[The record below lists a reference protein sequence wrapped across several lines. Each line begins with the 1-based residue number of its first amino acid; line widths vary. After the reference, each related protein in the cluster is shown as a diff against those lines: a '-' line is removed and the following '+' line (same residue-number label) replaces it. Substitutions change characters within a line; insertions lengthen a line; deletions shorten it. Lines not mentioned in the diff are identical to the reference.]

1 MKKVILIRY
10 GEIHLKGRNRSFFE
24 NLLVSNIKA
33 AVKPYGAVLSHTSGR
48 YILSDFDEKNA
59 NKISE
64 ALKNVSGIVS
74 FSLATVCSNDYDQ
87 ISKVVISLAKDLK
100 GTFKIEA
107 NRADKTFPIKSPEL
121 AKMLG
126 GVVLDNNH
134 NLSVDCFN
142 PNFTINVDIRENNQ
156 TYIYLEKIMGMGGMP
171 VGSAGKGVL
180 LLSGGIDSPVAG
192 YLMAKR
198 GVNLVC
204 LHFHSFP
211 YTSPQAQEKVEEL
224 ARILKKYDQHLTL
237 KVVSVT
243 KIQEEIHKKCNP
255 NFMIT
260 LLRRFMFR
268 IAEIVSKN
276 EQTSMI
282 ITGESL
288 GQVASQTIESMTV
301 VESVL
306 KDSIVLR
313 PLVAF
318 DKNETIEIARKINSY
333 KTSIIPYEDCCTV
346 FLPKNPLTKP
356 RIDKVLAEE
365 NKLDV
370 DSLISEALK
379 TIKEVNIS

>member
-1 MKKVILIRY
+1 MEKVILIRY

-33 AVKPYGAVLSHTSGR
+33 AVNPFGAVLGHTSGR
-48 YILSDFDEKNA
+48 YILSGFDEKNV

-74 FSLATVCSNDYDQ
+74 FSLATVCANNYDQ
-87 ISKVVISLAKDLK
+87 ISSVVISLSKGLK

-121 AKMLG
+121 VKMLG
-126 GVVLDNNH
+126 GVVLDNNP

-142 PNFTINVDIRENNQ
+142 PNHTINVDIRENNQ
-156 TYIYLEKIMGMGGMP
+156 TYIYLEKVIGMGGMP

-211 YTSPQAQEKVEEL
+211 YTSPQAQEKVEAL
-224 ARILKKYDQHLTL
+224 AKILSKYDNHLTL

-268 IAEIVSKN
+268 IAEIVAKD
-276 EQTSMI
+276 EQTNMI

-356 RIDKVLAEE
+356 RLDKVIAEE
-365 NKLDV
+365 SKLDV
-370 DSLISEALK
+370 DHLISEAIK
-379 TIKEVNIS
+379 TIKEVKIN

>member
-1 MKKVILIRY
+1 MEKVILIRY

-48 YILSDFDEKNA
+48 YILSNFDEKNA
-59 NKISE
+59 NKLSE
-64 ALKNVSGIVS
+64 VLKNISGIVS
-74 FSLATVCSNDYDQ
+74 FSLAIVCASVYDQ
-87 ISKVVISLAKDLK
+87 ISNVVIDLSKDLK

-126 GVVLDNNH
+126 GVILDNNTM
-134 NLSVDCFN
+134 LSVDCFN
-142 PNFTINVDIRENNQ
+142 PNHTINVDIRENNK
-156 TYIYLEKIMGMGGMP
+156 TYIYLEKVLGMGGMP

-192 YLMAKR
+192 YMMAKR

-211 YTSPQAQEKVEEL
+211 YTSPQAQEKVEAL
-224 ARILKKYDQHLTL
+224 AKILAKYDSHLTL
-237 KVVSVT
+237 KVISVT

-268 IAEIVSKN
+268 IAEIVAKN

-306 KDSIVLR
+306 KDSVVLR

-356 RIDKVLAEE
+356 RLDKVIFEE
-365 NKLDV
+365 SKLDV
-370 DSLISEALK
+370 DSLINEAINS
-379 TIKEVNIS
+379 IKEVKIN